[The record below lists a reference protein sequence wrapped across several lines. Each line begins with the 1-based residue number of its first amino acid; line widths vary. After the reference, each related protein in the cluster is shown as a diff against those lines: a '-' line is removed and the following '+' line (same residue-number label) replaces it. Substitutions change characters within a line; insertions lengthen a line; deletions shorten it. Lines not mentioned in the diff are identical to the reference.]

1 MVRLVGII
9 QVYFLFK
16 QSQWVSNKEVS
27 NMLGQEM
34 INACEER
41 SHWTHFKAQD
51 CIVLL
56 SPVR

>member
-1 MVRLVGII
+1 MVRLVGIV

-51 CIVLL
+51 CIVL
-56 SPVR
+56 